1 MYQFIVLM
9 YHNFSDKRQ
18 NKYTLDFKTF
28 NNQLDKLLVDGFVI
42 EGFDGLLKRIKSG
55 EWPER
60 YVLITIDDG
69 EALLRFAFVTK
80 SKLSLFLSRSLE

>member
-1 MYQFIVLM
+1 M

-42 EGFDGLLKRIKSG
+42 EGFDGLWVDIQFCRC
-55 EWPER
+55 EMQFR
-60 YVLITIDDG
+60 NNM
-69 EALLRFAFVTK
+69 
-80 SKLSLFLSRSLE
+80 